1 MATKKIEEWKK
12 ALSETARELDEKFR
26 LREKVEQAGE
36 MASDVARK
44 AGTVIMTG
52 IEHARQEYERL
63 DAERRISETVKA
75 TASKVEEVLKT
86 GSQVAGEKAEEVKRE
101 IEKHYRRWE
110 SFSEWMEEAGRTT
123 ESVRAAVNRART
135 WASSNPG
142 KVVAVTVSVITGVRA
157 ATAFARLDATLL
169 GLTAGQHWFFHS
181 ALAPYALRRL
191 TEKYVDYLKEQER
204 LLAEGR
210 LSDVEK
216 TRCEFQRNVVKYVG
230 APLLGVFSVTLGG
243 TLIAESL
250 NPSRIVGMPIDLIL
264 GGNPVLSSIWLFAN
278 GLMCIH
284 NGYKFFLIALADAEE
299 VHRVARQIKG
309 LLPAPA
315 E

>member
-12 ALSETARELDEKFR
+12 TLSETARHLDEKFH
-26 LREKVEQAGE
+26 LREKIEQAGE
-36 MASDVARK
+36 LASDMAGK

-63 DAERRISETVKA
+63 DAQHRIGETVKA
-75 TASKVEEVLKT
+75 TASKVEEALKT
-86 GSQVAGEKAEEVKRE
+86 GGQVAEEKAEEVKRE

-110 SFSEWMEEAGRTT
+110 SFSDWAEVAGRTT
-123 ESVRAAVNRART
+123 GSVRAAVNRART
-135 WASSNPG
+135 WAAKNPG
-142 KVVAVTVSVITGVRA
+142 KVAAVTVSVIAGVRA
-157 ATAFARLDATLL
+157 ATTFPHLDAMLL
-169 GLTAGQHWFFHS
+169 GVTTGQHWFFHS
-181 ALAPYALRRL
+181 ALAPYALRQL

-216 TRCEFQRNVVKYVG
+216 TRCEFQRDVVKYVG

-250 NPSRIVGMPIDLIL
+250 NPSRIVGMPVDVIL

-278 GLMCIH
+278 GLVCIH
-284 NGYKFFLIALADAEE
+284 NGYKFFLIALADVEE
-299 VHRVARQIKG
+299 VHRVTRQIKG